1 LPAGCESESIMKKKN
16 KKNFLKR
23 SDKSSGGGWEIVY
36 SGFILIMLCFFVML
50 SSFATMEEAK
60 VMRFVRSFASAVSIF
75 PGGRKFES
83 GMAVL
88 PESADIV
95 DNTDEL
101 AKIFEELEVLVG
113 QSDFDDE
120 ISISY
125 SPEGLVMRLAD
136 YALFDL
142 GVADLSPEAMPLLEK
157 IGAIIANTSYFV
169 RIEGHTDNL
178 PIHTEQFPSNWELST
193 TRAVNV
199 LRYFSEVHRISQQ
212 RLSAV
217 GFAEFQPLVPNDTAD
232 RRAQNRR
239 VEIIFIK

>member
-1 LPAGCESESIMKKKN
+1 MGKKN
-16 KKNFLKR
+16 KKNSLKP
-23 SDKSSGGGWEIVY
+23 SGDSGGGGWEVVY

-83 GMAVL
+83 GLIVL
-88 PESADIV
+88 PESSDIV
-95 DNTDEL
+95 DQNSEL
-101 AKIFEELEVLVG
+101 SKIFEELEVLVG
-113 QSDFDDE
+113 ESSFNDE
-120 ISISY
+120 VSLSFT
-125 SPEGLVMRLAD
+125 PEGLVMRLSD
-136 YALFDL
+136 FTLFDL
-142 GVADLSPEAMPLLEK
+142 GVADISPQALPLLDK
-157 IGAIIANTSYFV
+157 IGTIIAKTSYWV

-178 PIHTEQFPSNWELST
+178 PIHTERFPSNWELST

-199 LRYFSEVHRISQQ
+199 LRYFRKNNQIPAD

-217 GFAEFQPLVPNDTAD
+217 GFAEYRPLVSNDSAAQ
-232 RRAQNRR
+232 RAQNRR

>member
-1 LPAGCESESIMKKKN
+1 MTNKN
-16 KKNFLKR
+16 KKNTSKD
-23 SDKSSGGGWEIVY
+23 SGGSGGGWEIVY

-75 PGGRKFES
+75 GGGKKFEP
-83 GMAVL
+83 GMVVL
-88 PESADIV
+88 PQSSDMV
-95 DNTDEL
+95 DNASDL

-113 QSDFDDE
+113 QSSFNDE
-120 ISISY
+120 INLSY
-125 SPEGLVMRLAD
+125 TAEGLTMRLSD

-142 GVADLSPEAMPLLEK
+142 GVADLSPAALPLLDK
-157 IGAIIANTSYFV
+157 IGEIIAKTAYHV

-178 PIHTEQFPSNWELST
+178 PIHTRRFPSNWELST

-199 LRYFSEVHRISQQ
+199 LRFFRKFHDIPAN

-217 GFAEFQPLVPNDTAD
+217 GFAEYRPLVPNDSVAQ
-232 RRAQNRR
+232 RAQNRR

>member
-1 LPAGCESESIMKKKN
+1 MGKKN
-16 KKNFLKR
+16 KKN
-23 SDKSSGGGWEIVY
+23 SSKPSGNSGGGGWEVVY

-83 GMAVL
+83 GLIVL
-88 PESADIV
+88 PQSSDIV
-95 DNTDEL
+95 DQNSEL
-101 AKIFEELEVLVG
+101 SKIFEELEVLVG
-113 QSDFDDE
+113 ESSFNDE
-120 ISISY
+120 VSLSFT
-125 SPEGLVMRLAD
+125 PEGLVMRLSD
-136 YALFDL
+136 FTLFDL
-142 GVADLSPEAMPLLEK
+142 GVADISPQALPLLDK
-157 IGAIIANTSYFV
+157 IGTIIAETSYWV

-178 PIHTEQFPSNWELST
+178 PIHTERFPSNWELST

-199 LRYFSEVHRISQQ
+199 LRYFRKNNQIPAD

-217 GFAEFQPLVPNDTAD
+217 GFAEYRPLVSNDSAAQ
-232 RRAQNRR
+232 RAQNRR

>member
-1 LPAGCESESIMKKKN
+1 MGKNNKKK
-16 KKNFLKR
+16 FLKP
-23 SDKSSGGGWEIVY
+23 SGDSPGGGWKIVY
-36 SGFILIMLCFFVML
+36 SGFILILLCFFIML

-60 VMRFVRSFASAVSIF
+60 VMRFVRSFANAVSIF

-88 PESADIV
+88 PDSADIV
-95 DNTDEL
+95 DNKNEL
-101 AKIFEELEVLVG
+101 AKIFEKLEVLVG
-113 QSDFDDE
+113 QSDFDDGT
-120 ISISY
+120 SISY

-142 GVADLSPEAMPLLEK
+142 GVADISPEALPLLEK
-157 IGAIIANTSYFV
+157 IAVIIANTSYFV

-178 PIHTEQFPSNWELST
+178 PIHTQQFPSNWELST

-199 LRYFSEVHRISQQ
+199 LRYFSEVHQISQQ

-217 GFAEFQPLVPNDTAD
+217 GFAEFQPLVANDPAV
-232 RRAQNRR
+232 RRSKNRR

>member
-1 LPAGCESESIMKKKN
+1 MAKKN
-16 KKNFLKR
+16 KKNTSKD
-23 SDKSSGGGWEIVY
+23 SGSSGGGWEVVY

-75 PGGRKFES
+75 PGGKKFDA
-83 GMAVL
+83 GMVVL
-88 PESADIV
+88 PESSDMV
-95 DNTDEL
+95 DSNSDL

-113 QSDFDDE
+113 QSSFDDE
-120 ISISY
+120 VNLSF
-125 SPEGLVMRLAD
+125 SPEGLVMRLSD

-142 GVADLSPEAMPLLEK
+142 GVADLSSQALPLLEK
-157 IGAIIANTSYFV
+157 IGEIIVETSYLV

-178 PIHTEQFPSNWELST
+178 PIHTRRFPSNWELSA

-199 LRYFSEVHRISQQ
+199 LRYFRKTHAIPAE

-217 GFAEFQPLVPNDTAD
+217 GFAEYRPLVPNDSAAQ
-232 RRAQNRR
+232 RAQNRR